1 MTTHQADEVRGL
13 TPAEAFQEV
22 NALLIEFPELH
33 YQGRWESDDTFHRC
47 GTTRCVAGWAV
58 WAQAR
63 RLGLLTR
70 KRDLTNASIRRA
82 VARSVGV
89 DLYDDAAFFPG
100 DLYFS
105 RVGGVI
111 LGLSPDDASGLFM
124 DMNSKRVVARVA
136 SYAATGK
143 DISTEEFRA
152 LGDGTDD

>member
-13 TPAEAFQEV
+13 TPAEAFEEV

-33 YQGRWESDDTFHRC
+33 YQGRWESDTTVSRC
-47 GTTRCVAGWAV
+47 GTTRCTAGWAV

-70 KRDLTNASIRRA
+70 KRDLTDAVVRRA

-89 DLYDDAAFFPG
+89 DLYDDDAFFAG
-100 DLYFS
+100 DHYFS
-105 RVGGVI
+105 RVGAAI
-111 LGLSPDDASGLFM
+111 LGLSLEDAAALFM
-124 DMNSKRVVARVA
+124 DMNDKRVAARVA

-143 DISTEEFRA
+143 DISEEEFRA
-152 LGDGTDD
+152 LSDGTDD

>member
-33 YQGRWESDDTFHRC
+33 YQGRWESDTTVSRC
-47 GTTRCVAGWAV
+47 GTTRCTAGWAV

-70 KRDLTNASIRRA
+70 KRDLTDAVVRRA

-89 DLYDDAAFFPG
+89 DLYDDDAFFTG
-100 DLYFS
+100 DHYFS
-105 RVGGVI
+105 RVGAAI
-111 LGLSPDDASGLFM
+111 LGLSLEDAAALFM
-124 DMNSKRVVARVA
+124 DMNDKRVAARVA

-143 DISTEEFRA
+143 DISEEEFRA
-152 LGDGTDD
+152 LSDGTDD